1 MLGLPYHS
9 PSAGI
14 PSPHMLSYI
23 YIYTQYYIYI
33 YLFNT
38 VPCLDHDT
46 YRRLWMVT
54 GIKCCFCFKSTI
66 WMLNLAFGAT
76 RFCPKHGG
84 HLKFA
89 SRLLMMFRMV
99 CQSDGVA
106 PEHLQTIANNVGPQ
120 LGIAKLVALARL
132 TVGFMVVLT
141 KYLYCGVLNQHTF
154 T

>member
-1 MLGLPYHS
+1 
-9 PSAGI
+9 
-14 PSPHMLSYI
+14 
-23 YIYTQYYIYI
+23 
-33 YLFNT
+33 
-38 VPCLDHDT
+38 
-46 YRRLWMVT
+46 
-54 GIKCCFCFKSTI
+54 
-66 WMLNLAFGAT
+66 MLNLAFGAT
-76 RFCPKHGG
+76 RFCPKDGG

-89 SRLLMMFRMV
+89 SRLLMIFRMV

-120 LGIAKLVALARL
+120 LGIGKLVALARL